1 MVEYSI
7 PTAFKKAEDYNAYD
21 YFVYKNGKPAER
33 AKKIVQDPAAML
45 TDFADCFEDYKSLKI
60 AAISDTDGSYA
71 IPMACMGAEVTI
83 FGVFEDGKRYA
94 LKTAKAAGVSINYE
108 VCDVLDMDERFF
120 DCFDA
125 VIIKRAAIH
134 YFYDIETFFNII
146 SSMLKT
152 GGKLVC
158 IDFHPFYKESVCLVS
173 KHRFGNIQRQLPEA
187 SEKRYVLTDI
197 LQAVSLCGLK
207 ITSFDEETVTD
218 ELAART
224 LACLTAEKQAE
235 LAELVQQHPLFYPN
249 VK

>member
-33 AKKIVQDPAAML
+33 AKEITAEPAAML
-45 TDFADCFEDYKSLKI
+45 EDFAEYLEDYKGLKI

-83 FGVFEDGKRYA
+83 FGVSEEAKEYA
-94 LKTAKAAGVSINYE
+94 LKTAKAAGVRINYE
-108 VCDVLDMDERFF
+108 ICDILEMDERFF
-120 DCFDA
+120 DSFDA

-134 YFYDIETFFNII
+134 YFYDIDTFFGNVRRV
-146 SSMLKT
+146 LKT

-158 IDFHPFYKESVCLVS
+158 IDFHPFYKEGVCFVS

-187 SEKRYVLTDI
+187 SKKRFALTDI
-197 LQAVSLCGLK
+197 LQAVSVCGLK

-224 LACLTAEKQAE
+224 MACLTAEKI
-235 LAELVQQHPLFYPN
+235 
-249 VK
+249 

>member
-1 MVEYSI
+1 MIEYSI
-7 PTAFKKAEDYNAYD
+7 PTEFKNAEDYNAYD
-21 YFVYKNGKPAER
+21 YFVYKNGKPADR
-33 AKKIVQDPAAML
+33 AKKITADPAAML
-45 TDFADCFEDYKSLKI
+45 TELSEYFENYKGMKI

-71 IPMACMGAEVTI
+71 IPMVCMGAEVTI
-83 FGVFEDGKRYA
+83 FGIFEEGKKYA
-94 LKTAKAAGVSINYE
+94 LKTAEAAGVSINYE
-108 VCDVLDMDERFF
+108 ICDILEMDERFF
-120 DCFDA
+120 DSFDA

-134 YFYDIETFFNII
+134 YFYDIETFFGNVRR
-146 SSMLKT
+146 MLKT

-158 IDFHPFYKESVCLVS
+158 IDFHPFYKEGVCLVS